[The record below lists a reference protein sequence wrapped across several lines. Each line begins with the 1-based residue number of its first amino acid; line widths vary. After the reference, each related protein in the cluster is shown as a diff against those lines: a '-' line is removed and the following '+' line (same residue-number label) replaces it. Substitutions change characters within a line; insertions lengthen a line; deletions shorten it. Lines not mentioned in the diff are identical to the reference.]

1 MQKTKPSTETLDQ
14 ATPWPAAGLGWY
26 ALTVLVIAFI
36 FSFVDRVLI
45 SMLVEPLTAD
55 LGLSD
60 TQLGLLQGPAFAVF
74 YALVGLPIVRWADRY
89 SRRAII
95 GWGIALWS
103 VMTVFCGLAKNF
115 MQLFMARVGVGV
127 GEAALSPSAYSMIAD
142 YFPREKL
149 GRAVGV
155 YQAGAFFGAG
165 LSFLVGGLV
174 IQAVAGAGVISLPV
188 LGLVRPWQVVF
199 FVVGLPGILVA
210 LLLLTVAEPPR
221 RGSLAGR
228 TGMSL
233 PAVWRY
239 AADRWRVLGLHFL
252 GFALLAVPITT
263 ILTWGFPFL
272 IRVLGLSPPEA
283 ALRLGLILVV
293 LSPLG
298 VYTGGWLA
306 DLLQRRG
313 YRDATL
319 RVALGAAALLWP
331 LSAVATTTTNPTL
344 ALALFC
350 PFVFCASLSMAVAPA
365 ALQVVVPNQMRAQ
378 ISATWM
384 LVLNILTGTAGPY
397 AVGLISDAVF
407 ADPLAVGKSMAL
419 VNCISVPLA
428 ALVLFAALAPFRQAA
443 NEQAAAG

>member
-1 MQKTKPSTETLDQ
+1 M
-14 ATPWPAAGLGWY
+14 
-26 ALTVLVIAFI
+26 
-36 FSFVDRVLI
+36 
-45 SMLVEPLTAD
+45 
-55 LGLSD
+55 
-60 TQLGLLQGPAFAVF
+60 
-74 YALVGLPIVRWADRY
+74 
-89 SRRAII
+89 
-95 GWGIALWS
+95 
-103 VMTVFCGLAKNF
+103 
-115 MQLFMARVGVGV
+115 
-127 GEAALSPSAYSMIAD
+127 
-142 YFPREKL
+142 
-149 GRAVGV
+149 
-155 YQAGAFFGAG
+155 
-165 LSFLVGGLV
+165 
-174 IQAVAGAGVISLPV
+174 
-188 LGLVRPWQVVF
+188 
-199 FVVGLPGILVA
+199 
-210 LLLLTVAEPPR
+210 
-221 RGSLAGR
+221 
-228 TGMSL
+228 
-233 PAVWRY
+233 
-239 AADRWRVLGLHFL
+239 
-252 GFALLAVPITT
+252 
-263 ILTWGFPFL
+263 
-272 IRVLGLSPPEA
+272 
-283 ALRLGLILVV
+283 
-293 LSPLG
+293 
-298 VYTGGWLA
+298 A